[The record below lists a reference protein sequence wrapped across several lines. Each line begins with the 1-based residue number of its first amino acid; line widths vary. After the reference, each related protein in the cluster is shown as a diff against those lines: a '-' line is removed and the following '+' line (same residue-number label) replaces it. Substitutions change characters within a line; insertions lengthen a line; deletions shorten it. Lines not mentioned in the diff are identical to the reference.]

1 MVERRRFLTFL
12 SHFVIIIG
20 ILIMMMPIYMAVIA
34 STHTGAELL
43 HAPLPLFPGHAL
55 LDNYKTVLM
64 QGMTATGGVPIAPM
78 MWHSL
83 LMALS
88 IAIGKIVLALM
99 SAYAFVFFQFPGRN
113 ICFWLVFMTI
123 MLPVEVRIL
132 PTFEVVASM
141 HLLNSY
147 AGLSL
152 PLIASATATFLFR
165 QFFMTIPAELAEAA
179 RLDGA
184 GPIRFFIDILLP
196 LSKTNISA
204 LFIIMFIYGWN
215 QYLWPLVVTT
225 QGNMNTIVMGIEQL
239 ANVADQI
246 PQWHYIMATAVL
258 AMLPPVIVVFAMQ
271 HLFEKGLL
279 DVEK

>member
-12 SHFVIIIG
+12 SHLVIIIG
-20 ILIMMMPIYMAVIA
+20 ISIMILPIYVALVT
-34 STHTGAELL
+34 STHTGSELL
-43 HAPLPLFPGHAL
+43 HAPLPLLPGHAFFE
-55 LDNYKTVLM
+55 NYKTVLVH
-64 QGMTATGGVPIAPM
+64 GMAATGGKPIAPM
-78 MWHSL
+78 LWHSL
-83 LMALS
+83 IMALS
-88 IAIGKIVLALM
+88 IAIGKIGLALL
-99 SAYAFVFFQFPGRN
+99 SAYAFVFFRFPGRK

-132 PTFEVVASM
+132 PTFEVVASL
-141 HLLNSY
+141 HLLNTY
-147 AGLSL
+147 TGLSL

-165 QFFMTIPAELAEAA
+165 QFFLTIPAELSEAA